1 VPKHKDLKRLVR
13 ARMAETSENYTQA
26 LTSLLGETA
35 LDPLP
40 DGWFTAGTH
49 PAQYGAGLLPRDC
62 AYDGKRVIQ
71 LRFHAAE
78 PPGGFGTVMQSI
90 DAARYRGRRVRYS
103 AMIRGREIT
112 SWAGAWLRVDTA
124 AGARALDNMQD
135 RALRGTTAWTE
146 AANVLDVPMTRP
158 RCTSACCCPGPGRWT
173 SRSRAS
179 KSSAPTYRSPGPR
192 AGHWPSGHRASTSA
206 SPDRAPVRLGGRPAS
221 QADDDPMT
229 ALLEAERLSL
239 RAFIPDDAQR
249 PSQRQEAAF
258 GFVLLYLGNPVWEL
272 MTADKSGLG
281 FLAGIT
287 SEWEVPESSL

>member
-13 ARMAETSENYTQA
+13 ARMAETGENYTQA

-90 DAARYRGRRVRYS
+90 DAARYRGLRVRYS

-124 AGARALDNMQD
+124 AGARSLDNMQD

-146 AANVLDVPMTRP
+146 AANVLDVPHDAASVHFGVLLSGAGAVNLAQPRFEVVGADVPVTR
-158 RCTSACCCPGPGRWT
+158 APGR
-173 SRSRAS
+173 
-179 KSSAPTYRSPGPR
+179 P
-192 AGHWPSGHRASTSA
+192 
-206 SPDRAPVRLGGRPAS
+206 L
-221 QADDDPMT
+221 
-229 ALLEAERLSL
+229 ALEPQG
-239 RAFIPDDAQR
+239 FD
-249 PSQRQEAAF
+249 F
-258 GFVLLYLGNPVWEL
+258 GI
-272 MTADKSGLG
+272 A
-281 FLAGIT
+281 
-287 SEWEVPESSL
+287 